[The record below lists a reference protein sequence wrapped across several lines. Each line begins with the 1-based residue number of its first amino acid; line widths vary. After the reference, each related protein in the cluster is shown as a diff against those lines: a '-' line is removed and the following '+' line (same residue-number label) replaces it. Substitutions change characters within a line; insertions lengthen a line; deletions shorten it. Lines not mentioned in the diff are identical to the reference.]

1 MLFSGGIGASEKTG
15 GAGSRQQ
22 RTCTGGRSDDPSP
35 DVTTGSRGKIL
46 SRQTEQTGNGIF
58 GSAAM
63 VFLTRRPLR
72 GPTLEANGWDD
83 GGRGLL
89 RYGIVHSS
97 SHVA

>member
-1 MLFSGGIGASEKTG
+1 M
-15 GAGSRQQ
+15 
-22 RTCTGGRSDDPSP
+22 
-35 DVTTGSRGKIL
+35 

-89 RYGIVHSS
+89 RYGVVHSS